1 MQPILSTC
9 SFTSI
14 TDVTVDN
21 NTDFGSTFLVN
32 DDGTDDN
39 NNINTIKLMIS
50 SPMIATSLYI
60 FDVSNDNNTVLTAT
74 PRFLVHARVQVTFQ
88 IQTQVEVQV
97 SYQVPIQLSFQ
108 QTFQVTPKV
117 LFQAVHFLIQVLIHQ
132 VLFPFLIR
140 VFLLLFN

>member
-1 MQPILSTC
+1 MSLSLMIQPILSTC
-9 SFTSI
+9 LFTSI

-32 DDGTDDN
+32 DDGTDDD
-39 NNINTIKLMIS
+39 NNINTIQLMIS

-60 FDVSNDNNTVLTAT
+60 FDVSDDNDTVLTAT

-88 IQTQVEVQV
+88 VQNQVPVQV
-97 SYQVPIQLSFQ
+97 S
-108 QTFQVTPKV
+108 FQVTPKV
-117 LFQAVHFLIQVLIHQ
+117 LFQAVHFLNQVLIHQ

>member
-1 MQPILSTC
+1 MSISLMMMQPILSTC
-9 SFTSI
+9 LFTSI

-32 DDGTDDN
+32 DDGTDDD
-39 NNINTIKLMIS
+39 NNINTIQLMIS

-60 FDVSNDNNTVLTAT
+60 FDVSDDNDTVLTAT

-88 IQTQVEVQV
+88 VQNQVPVQV
-97 SYQVPIQLSFQ
+97 LFQ
-108 QTFQVTPKV
+108 KTFQVTPKV

>member
-1 MQPILSTC
+1 MSLSLMMMQPILSTC

-14 TDVTVDN
+14 IDVTVDN

-32 DDGTDDN
+32 DDGTDDD
-39 NNINTIKLMIS
+39 NNIDTIQLMIS

-60 FDVSNDNNTVLTAT
+60 FDVSDDNDTVLTAT

-88 IQTQVEVQV
+88 VENQAPVQV
-97 SYQVPIQLSFQ
+97 L
-108 QTFQVTPKV
+108 FQVTPKV